1 MPRASCPGPSLS
13 GLNSSDDD
21 DRVADLQ
28 YCNVYEFAV
37 GHNVSAVAKVDARQP
52 MPYRADRLGTRRP
65 RLSASSRPAMTG
77 ITLGMERLAT
87 LASPEDAR
95 AALIGLADQ
104 YEAWIAAQKAE
115 LEDLHHES
123 RVETCETLLAQR
135 RSGGPA
141 DTPGN
146 RRHYPIPRSSE
157 RSRWRTPRWPA
168 RPGVAMAIQRASRP
182 DHVDEPTWR
191 PFQLAFFLLNLKGI
205 VEPDHAD
212 RRTVDLLFF
221 PTGGGKTEAYLGL
234 AAFTLIYRRFRT
246 GVGGVI
252 PKYAGVTV
260 LMRYTLRLLTL
271 DQLSRAAALVCALEL
286 MRQENPKEL
295 GTWPFEIGLWVGS
308 GATPNYMGKPGDEFG
323 VVSKV
328 LDYKQGRADRAP
340 VPLEKCP
347 WCGATF
353 TPDSFHLHPDQDH
366 AEELRITCLG
376 HDCDFTGDR
385 ALPIHMVDE
394 PIYQPPAGFPDR
406 HGRQVRRD
414 AVERRDRQA
423 LRPSEE
429 LQARRRLPGR
439 LRRRDRRRAGRV
451 SASAGAGHPG

>member
-1 MPRASCPGPSLS
+1 MLA
-13 GLNSSDDD
+13 NA
-21 DRVADLQ
+21 RVAANRIRQGIEALSDP
-28 YCNVYEFAV
+28 
-37 GHNVSAVAKVDARQP
+37 KVFRAFTLANAAMARQ
-52 MPYRADRLGTRRP
+52 ARR
-65 RLSASSRPAMTG
+65 RDGLQKGVRP
-77 ITLGMERLAT
+77 E
-87 LASPEDAR
+87 
-95 AALIGLADQ
+95 Q
-104 YEAWIAAQKAE
+104 
-115 LEDLHHES
+115 
-123 RVETCETLLAQR
+123 
-135 RSGGPA
+135 
-141 DTPGN
+141 
-146 RRHYPIPRSSE
+146 
-157 RSRWRTPRWPA
+157 
-168 RPGVAMAIQRASRP
+168 
-182 DHVDEPTWR
+182 VDEPTWR

-205 VEPDHAD
+205 VEPDSAD

-234 AAFTLIYRRFRT
+234 AAFTLIYRRFRI

-328 LDYKQGRADRAP
+328 LEYKQGRADRAP

-347 WCGATF
+347 WCGAGF
-353 TPDSFHLHPDQDH
+353 TPDSFHLHPDQDN

-385 ALPIHMVDE
+385 TLPIHMVDE
-394 PIYQPPAGFPDR
+394 PIY
-406 HGRQVRRD
+406 H
-414 AVERRDRQA
+414 
-423 LRPSEE
+423 
-429 LQARRRLPGR
+429 RLPGFLIATVDKFAGMPWKGEIAKLFGRVKSYQRGVGLFGR
-439 LRRRDRRRAGRV
+439 LRWRDRRRAGRV
-451 SASAGAGHPG
+451 SAAAGAGHPG